1 MSLAIGT
8 PKTIASTMQIA
19 PPKII
24 DKSQPW
30 SGVIANQRSRHIK
43 QEQNVGKPTLTRIVA
58 LDPSRNR
65 PVPADHM
72 RGAGGGACT
81 RLRTSRTILPQ
92 PDALNR
98 IEASAETTRNAA
110 TIRVGVASELQHF
123 QVRLGMVFLLIGRLD
138 TQ

>member
-30 SGVIANQRSRHIK
+30 SV
-43 QEQNVGKPTLTRIVA
+43 VA